1 MNFLYF
7 YANFF
12 GVKKLSVVLIF
23 SLVST
28 TLFAQNEI
36 GPDGDK
42 LIWILGFVVVL
53 GLVFYLLGGTGKKP
67 RINVRSLFHRQGVRV
82 VIEKDRVYF
91 PDTLRLTVK
100 NTGNVDVDLDRP
112 LLIFDNF
119 WLKRN
124 FRINGMN
131 NRTFYPLY
139 LEKKKTHAI
148 EIDLNRFYRHDKKLR
163 KYPKVKIRINDVKG
177 KRLGQASVYL
187 RKTLIRF

>member
-1 MNFLYF
+1 MYF

-12 GVKKLSVVLIF
+12 EVKKLTAILVF
-23 SLVST
+23 SFFYT
-28 TLFAQNEI
+28 ELFAQNEI

-42 LIWILGFVVVL
+42 LIWILLIVL
-53 GLVFYLLGGTGKKP
+53 ALAVAFYLLGGTGKKR
-67 RINVRSLFHRQGVRV
+67 RIHLKSWLNRKGVRV
-82 VIEKDRVYF
+82 EIKKDRVYF
-91 PDTLRLTVK
+91 PDYLSLSIK

-112 LLIFDNF
+112 LLVFDNF

-139 LEKKKTHAI
+139 LEKGKTHTL
-148 EIDLNRFYRHDKKLR
+148 EIDIARFYRHDKKLKR
-163 KYPKVKIRINDVKG
+163 YPKIKIRVNDVKG
-177 KRLGQASVYL
+177 KALGQASVYL